1 MKSFTYK
8 AAICECGCCVKSLSF
23 LCNQSSGH
31 TKIQEN
37 ILIKDKMNT
46 SYGGSITLMR
56 TKNNSEF
63 GPYPAELTVSND
75 EKYI

>member
-1 MKSFTYK
+1 
-8 AAICECGCCVKSLSF
+8 
-23 LCNQSSGH
+23 
-31 TKIQEN
+31 
-37 ILIKDKMNT
+37 MNT

-75 EKYI
+75 EKYIQ